1 MSKGIWTWGCTWGL
15 GLALLL
21 LGAGAARAEPD
32 ATASGLD
39 ERIDLALKDAK
50 PDDVFRT
57 FAQLFHAEAVM
68 DPGVTS
74 PVSVELHN
82 VRVRTLLDTICES
95 IGCRWTLEPGSPPK
109 LRVTAAPGGGKTEG
123 GDRSSKVK
131 DPIDLKVTKADGQD
145 LLHTF
150 GEILGADVVLDP
162 RIAGTVS
169 LELKHTPVDQ
179 SLDTVCQALSCDWSY
194 TEGRNG
200 KKPVLRVTPRK
211 K

>member
-1 MSKGIWTWGCTWGL
+1 MSKGIWMWGL

-21 LGAGAARAEPD
+21 LGAGAARAEP
-32 ATASGLD
+32 AAPASGLD
-39 ERIDLALKDAK
+39 ERIDMALKDAK

-57 FAQLFHAEAVM
+57 FAKMLNAEAVV
-68 DPGVTS
+68 DPGVTA

-82 VRVRTLLDTICES
+82 VRARTLLDTVCES

-109 LRVTAAPGGGKTEG
+109 LRVTAAPGGGKAEG
-123 GDRSSKVK
+123 DDRPSKVN

-145 LLHTF
+145 LLRTF
-150 GEILGADVVLDP
+150 GEILGADIVVD
-162 RIAGTVS
+162 RKIAGTVS

-200 KKPVLRVTPRK
+200 KKPVLRVTSRK

>member
-1 MSKGIWTWGCTWGL
+1 MSKGIWTW

-32 ATASGLD
+32 AAASGLD
-39 ERIDLALKDAK
+39 ERIDLALKDAA

-57 FAQLFHAEAVM
+57 FAKMLSAEAVV
-68 DPGVTS
+68 DPGVTA

-82 VRVRTLLDTICES
+82 VRARTLLDTICES
-95 IGCRWTLEPGSPPK
+95 IGCRWTLEPGNPPK
-109 LRVTAAPGGGKTEG
+109 LRVTAAPGGGKAEG
-123 GDRSSKVK
+123 GGGRSPDLR
-131 DPIDLKVTKADGQD
+131 DPIDLRVTKANGVEI
-145 LLHTF
+145 LHTF
-150 GEILGADVVLDP
+150 GEILGADVVIDP

-179 SLDTVCQALSCDWSY
+179 SLDTVCQALSCDWTY

-200 KKPVLRVTPRK
+200 KRPVLRVFSRK